1 MKTRQQLHRDIKGA
15 KPLELPELGRAYY
28 RGCSPVVTGNAT
40 RAVVRF
46 SIYNWATKFMAD
58 KQGQVSAPQVV
69 IAGMFTGIIESFVV
83 VPFESIKTTMVERA
97 IAADS
102 PQNSA
107 VTNKQSVIKPKA
119 SVSASASAFTGHSAK
134 SGVSGKPIR
143 PVASTPAAVRP
154 PAPKPS
160 ASAITA
166 VTPLFGLGPNVRDMY
181 NTRGLRSFFQGV
193 WPTVFRQATNSA
205 VKFSVYHFLKQLVR
219 PNDSE
224 KVPTYMAL
232 TLGGLT
238 GAVQV
243 LATQPIDVVK
253 TRMQSINGLKVY
265 RTSLHCGLRIF
276 AEEGPLKLWTGLVP
290 RFIKVTF
297 SGAIVFAVYEMTNG
311 VVSKAM
317 NENPFASK

>member
-1 MKTRQQLHRDIKGA
+1 MKTRQQLHKDVTGS

-97 IAADS
+97 TAAEVPQASAAANKPNIMKAKVS
-102 PQNSA
+102 PVAAS
-107 VTNKQSVIKPKA
+107 TSIKA
-119 SVSASASAFTGHSAK
+119 SSH
-134 SGVSGKPIR
+134 GKPVR
-143 PVASTPAAVRP
+143 PAPAPASTPAAVRP

-160 ASAITA
+160 SSAITA

-181 NTRGLRSFFQGV
+181 KTRGLRSFFQGV
-193 WPTVFRQATNSA
+193 WPTVFRQASNSA
-205 VKFSVYHFLKQLVR
+205 VKFSVYHFLKQLVH

-224 KVPTYMAL
+224 KLPTYMAL

-253 TRMQSINGLKVY
+253 TRMQSINGLKIY

-317 NENPFASK
+317 GENPFASN